1 MQKTKALI
9 TGGAGFIGSH
19 LADALAS
26 RGYAVRILDSLTAP
40 VHDGEWPRYV
50 MRKGYELVRGDVR
63 DKDVLGK
70 ALAGVSCVFH
80 FAAYQDQ
87 RLDFS
92 TFFSVNTVS
101 TALLYEL
108 IVEKN
113 LPVRKVVVASSQFAY
128 GDGKYECAH
137 KRGSFFYP
145 ELRTLAKL
153 EKKEWDIMCPH
164 GKPARFLPF
173 TEGQHLMPTNSY
185 GLSKVALEQTA
196 LRLGKTYGIPTVA
209 LRYSITQGARQ
220 SPRNLYSGAL
230 RIFVTAALK
239 GDPLVVYEDGMQKR
253 DFVNVHDVVAAIL
266 AVTDAPEA
274 DYEAFNVGG
283 GKGYTV
289 IGFAKTVKKITG
301 SSSPIVIRG
310 EFRRTDTRHA
320 VSDIKKLKKLGWVP
334 KSSPEESVR
343 QYADWLTKE
352 YKE

>member
-1 MQKTKALI
+1 MQKTKVLI

-19 LADALAS
+19 LADSLAA
-26 RGYAVRILDSLTAP
+26 RGFAVRILDNLVPP

-50 MRKGYELVRGDVR
+50 MRKGYDLVRGDVR
-63 DKDVLGK
+63 DKAVLEK
-70 ALAGVSCVFH
+70 ALAGVSYVFH

-87 RLDFS
+87 RSDFS

-101 TALLYEL
+101 TALIYEL

-128 GDGKYECAH
+128 GDGRYECAH

-153 EKKEWDIMCPH
+153 EKKEWDIACPH
-164 GKPARFLPF
+164 GKPALFSPF
-173 TEGQHLMPTNSY
+173 AESQPLMPTNSY
-185 GLSKVALEQTA
+185 GLSKAALEQAA

-239 GDPLVVYEDGMQKR
+239 GEPLVVYEDGMQKR
-253 DFVNVHDVVAAIL
+253 DFVNVHDVVAAIIL
-266 AVTDAPEA
+266 VMENSKA
-274 DYEAFNVGG
+274 DYGAFNVGG
-283 GKGYTV
+283 GRGHTV
-289 IGFAKTVKKITG
+289 LGFAKAVKRIIG
-301 SSSPIVIRG
+301 SPSPIVVRG

-320 VSDIKKLKKLGWVP
+320 VSDIRKLKKLGWAP

-343 QYADWLTKE
+343 QYADWLAKE
-352 YKE
+352 YGA

>member
-1 MQKTKALI
+1 MQKAKVLI

-19 LADALAS
+19 LADALAA
-26 RGYAVRILDSLTAP
+26 RGCTVRILDNLMPP

-63 DKDVLGK
+63 DKAVMEK
-70 ALAGVSCVFH
+70 ALAGVSYVFH

-113 LPVRKVVVASSQFAY
+113 LPVKKVVVASSQFGY
-128 GDGKYECAH
+128 GDGRYECAH
-137 KRGSFFYP
+137 ERGSFFYP

-153 EKKEWDIMCPH
+153 EKKEWDIACPH
-164 GKPARFLPF
+164 GKSALFLPF
-173 TEGQHLMPTNSY
+173 TEDQPLIPTNSY
-185 GLSKVALEQTA
+185 GLSKAALEQTA

-239 GDPLVVYEDGMQKR
+239 GEPLVVYEDGMQKR
-253 DFVNVHDVVAAIL
+253 DFINVHDVLAGIL
-266 AVTDAPEA
+266 AVTDLPEA
-274 DYEAFNVGG
+274 DFQAFNVGG

-289 IGFAKTVKKITG
+289 IGFARMVKKITG
-301 SSSPIVIRG
+301 SPSPIVIRG

-320 VSDIKKLKKLGWVP
+320 VSDIRKLKKLGWAP
-334 KSSPEESVR
+334 KSSPEESIR
-343 QYADWLTKE
+343 QYANWLVKE
-352 YKE
+352 YKA